1 VATGDHN
8 VFDDPDDP
16 DELAAQLEHADRL
29 ITELMRRVDAL
40 EAELACY
47 WLADA
52 RDRGVA

>member
-1 VATGDHN
+1 LGSPRKPLVSVGYKGGLPPLR
-8 VFDDPDDP
+8 DD
-16 DELAAQLEHADRL
+16 HADRL
-29 ITELMRRVDAL
+29 ITELMDRVDRL

>member
-1 VATGDHN
+1 MATGDHN